1 MTLISYVIMRRKRIY
16 LLQMEVV
23 FKKMFK
29 RKHHLHVTLFLI
41 YMFLF
46 FFFFLLNISFQSDK
60 LFEKFNHRLILDA
73 SNSRVRSLPVQRS
86 ETRDNNDSNDPS
98 RGSLSA

>member
-1 MTLISYVIMRRKRIY
+1 MLISYIIMRRKRIY

-23 FKKMFK
+23 FK
-29 RKHHLHVTLFLI
+29 RKHHLHITLFLV
-41 YMFLF
+41 YMLL

>member
-23 FKKMFK
+23 FK
-29 RKHHLHVTLFLI
+29 RKHHLHITLFLV
-41 YMFLF
+41 YMLL

>member
-1 MTLISYVIMRRKRIY
+1 MLIFYIIMRRKKIY

-23 FKKMFK
+23 FK
-29 RKHHLHVTLFLI
+29 RKHHLHITLFLV
-41 YMFLF
+41 YMLL

-73 SNSRVRSLPVQRS
+73 CNSRIRSLPVQRS

>member
-1 MTLISYVIMRRKRIY
+1 MLIFYILMRRKKIY

-23 FKKMFK
+23 FK
-29 RKHHLHVTLFLI
+29 RKHHLHITLFLV
-41 YMFLF
+41 YMLLF

>member
-29 RKHHLHVTLFLI
+29 RKHHLHITLFLV
-41 YMFLF
+41 YMLL